1 VPDARAEPNSGLM
14 RLSRYRVHRVVMI
27 EPLQV
32 PRYLAI
38 YAFCVDSASAVT
50 DVIHRLDER
59 ERKEGRM
66 SELLKDSDAAVYSE
80 LREVVRP

>member
-1 VPDARAEPNSGLM
+1 
-14 RLSRYRVHRVVMI
+14 MI

-38 YAFCVDSASAVT
+38 YEFRVDSPNDVT
-50 DVIHRLDER
+50 DAIRRLDER

-66 SELLKDSDAAVYSE
+66 SDLLTDKDAAVYGQ
-80 LREVVRP
+80 LRDVVR